1 MKKQQKDSMEQ
12 KPSFMKEVNIK
23 QASSKTD
30 EWVDREDIP
39 TNTIITT

>member
-1 MKKQQKDSMEQ
+1 MRKQQKDSIEQ

-30 EWVDREDIP
+30 EWVDKEKIYQQ
-39 TNTIITT
+39 TLL